1 MQSEFSLEMLSPLLK
16 NNPCFW
22 VNDQDFLCHSSVLS
36 FEDHKFFFGLIP
48 DREKVKSYIFRY
60 NKLKNIRF
68 YIFIF
73 CFYMLFE
80 RLMVVL
86 NVLKEKPTIRMVG
99 DSVTQCGF
107 SVVNFHQH
115 KHFFS
120 FCNFK
125 NEEFH
130 TFAPSYDLTKQ

>member
-1 MQSEFSLEMLSPLLK
+1 MQSEFPLEMLRPLLE

-22 VNDQDFLCHSSVLS
+22 ANDQDFLCHSSVLS

-86 NVLKEKPTIRMVG
+86 NVLKEKTTIRMVG
-99 DSVTQCGF
+99 VIQLL
-107 SVVNFHQH
+107 SVVFQ
-115 KHFFS
+115 
-120 FCNFK
+120 
-125 NEEFH
+125 
-130 TFAPSYDLTKQ
+130 L

>member
-1 MQSEFSLEMLSPLLK
+1 MFLA
-16 NNPCFW
+16 
-22 VNDQDFLCHSSVLS
+22 NDQDFLCHSSVLS

-68 YIFIF
+68 YIFIS

-86 NVLKEKPTIRMVG
+86 NVLKEKTPIRMVG
-99 DSVTQCGF
+99 DSVSQCGF
-107 SVVNFHQH
+107 SVVNFHKY

-130 TFAPSYDLTKQ
+130 TFAPSYDLTKL

>member
-1 MQSEFSLEMLSPLLK
+1 MFLA
-16 NNPCFW
+16 
-22 VNDQDFLCHSSVLS
+22 NDQDFLCHSSVLS

-68 YIFIF
+68 YIFIS

-86 NVLKEKPTIRMVG
+86 NVLKEKTTIRMVG
-99 DSVTQCGF
+99 DSVSQCGF
-107 SVVNFHQH
+107 SVVNFHKH
-115 KHFFS
+115 KHFSHFAIS
-120 FCNFK
+120 KTRNFILL
-125 NEEFH
+125 H
-130 TFAPSYDLTKQ
+130 PVMI

>member
-1 MQSEFSLEMLSPLLK
+1 
-16 NNPCFW
+16 
-22 VNDQDFLCHSSVLS
+22 
-36 FEDHKFFFGLIP
+36 
-48 DREKVKSYIFRY
+48 
-60 NKLKNIRF
+60 
-68 YIFIF
+68 
-73 CFYMLFE
+73 MLFE

-86 NVLKEKPTIRMVG
+86 NVLKEKTPIRMVG
-99 DSVTQCGF
+99 DSVF
-107 SVVNFHQH
+107 FSVVSSVVNFHKY

>member
-1 MQSEFSLEMLSPLLK
+1 MISPLLK

-22 VNDQDFLCHSSVLS
+22 TNDQDFLCHSSVLS

-48 DREKVKSYIFRY
+48 DREKAKSYIFRY

-86 NVLKEKPTIRMVG
+86 NVLKEKTTIRMVG
-99 DSVTQCGF
+99 DSVSQCGF
-107 SVVNFHQH
+107 SVVNFHKH